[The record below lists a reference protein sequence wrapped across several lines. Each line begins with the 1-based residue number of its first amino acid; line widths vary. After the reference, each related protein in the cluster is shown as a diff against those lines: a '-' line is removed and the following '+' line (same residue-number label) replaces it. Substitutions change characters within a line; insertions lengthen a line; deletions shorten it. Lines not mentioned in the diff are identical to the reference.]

1 MTKGTNTSEV
11 VFLEKQW
18 RMLLANKL
26 HWQDSLTQSE
36 AMTKAGLTC
45 RVLDALGRG
54 IAMFSYIKKEDGSLR
69 EARGTLKR
77 GIDTDFDNYKPKKKK
92 KKKHRDNSNT
102 DGTYRY
108 WDLDGHGFRSFE
120 SANLLSLDG
129 FIRPAEVG

>member
-54 IAMFSYIKKEDGSLR
+54 IAMFSYIKEEDGTLR
-69 EARGTLKR
+69 QARGTLARGVSQAFDKYKR
-77 GIDTDFDNYKPKKKK
+77 IGGRPP
-92 KKKHRDNSNT
+92 RDNSNT
-102 DGTYRY
+102 DGTYVY
-108 WDLDGHGFRSFE
+108 WDLDAEGFRSFH
-120 SANLLSLDG
+120 AKNLIEIKTTDD
-129 FIRPAEVG
+129 